1 MSLGTTY
8 LALSRRGSSLFNPFQ
23 APLLLAIRLFWGYY
37 YVRSGIVKALHF
49 SGVVDYFSGLGIHFP
64 EFNLF
69 IVVCLHFFG
78 GLCIILGIQVRWIS
92 IPLAITMVVAYF
104 TVEWSAVEQIFNRPG
119 LFVQA
124 LPFNF
129 LLANLLLIAFGAG
142 KWSIDY
148 LIERKL
154 STKQGGLR

>member
-1 MSLGTTY
+1 MSLSTTY
-8 LALSRRGSSLFNPFQ
+8 LALSHRGASLFNSLQ
-23 APLLLAIRLFWGYY
+23 APLLFIIRLFWGCY

-49 SGVVDYFSGLGIHFP
+49 PGVVEYFAKLGIPFP
-64 EFNLF
+64 ELNLF
-69 IVVCLHFFG
+69 LVASIHFFG
-78 GLCIILGIQVRWIS
+78 GICMILGVQVRWVS

-104 TVEWSAVEQIFNRPG
+104 TAELNVVEQIFCRPG

-142 KWSIDY
+142 KWSVDY
-148 LIERKL
+148 WVERKR
-154 STKQGGLR
+154 K